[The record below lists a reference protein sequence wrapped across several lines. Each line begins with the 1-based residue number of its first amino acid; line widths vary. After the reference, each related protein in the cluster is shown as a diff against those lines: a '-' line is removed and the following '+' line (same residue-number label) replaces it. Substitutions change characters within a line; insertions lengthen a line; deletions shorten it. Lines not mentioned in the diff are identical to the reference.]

1 MCSYHAPCRNY
12 TWYRNNCLNCIYVCE
27 QGQHPRQ
34 RRGFTVSGACAPTR
48 LVQTEQCYFYPT
60 VNVHQIKIARLCGTI
75 SHEVRG
81 AVYLVL
87 IHYKAFRVACGSA
100 RYARSQGRM
109 ERNDRCIGMWSYIL
123 GAKGRLVNAQSSM
136 LQENNPDATC
146 MYVYTKYKVPL
157 REVARGVAQERNE
170 KHPA

>member
-1 MCSYHAPCRNY
+1 MVLFTRARTHVHMCMY
-12 TWYRNNCLNCIYVCE
+12 TIQRYWYD
-27 QGQHPRQ
+27 
-34 RRGFTVSGACAPTR
+34 
-48 LVQTEQCYFYPT
+48 
-60 VNVHQIKIARLCGTI
+60 
-75 SHEVRG
+75 
-81 AVYLVL
+81 L